1 MYKVSI
7 ISIGDELCIGQ
18 TINTNASW
26 MSQQIIKTGAD
37 VITHSTIRDSRREI
51 VSEIERLGKISDL
64 ILVTGGLGPT
74 HDDITKA
81 VLTELFNDE
90 LVLNN
95 EVLEYLKAFYKKR
108 EREFLERHHQQAMLP
123 SKSKVFENKVGTAPG
138 MLFTNESYSL
148 VSMPG
153 VPREMKYIV
162 NNSVIP
168 FIEQKIKESNAS
180 VKVYRTI
187 KTSGIP
193 ESALAEKIGDIDFLN
208 GSSLAFLPS
217 YHGVRMRIGTVS
229 DSFENANIE
238 LDRVEKIIRS
248 NVEDFVLG
256 TNDIDLYKIVSSK
269 LKESNKTI
277 SVAESCTSGMLGEYL
292 TRESGSSSY
301 FLGGIMSYSNESK
314 VNFLNVNENLIES
327 YGAVSEEVAK
337 QMAKNCRK
345 KFGSDYSLS
354 ITGVAGP
361 GGGSEEK
368 PVGLVWIGY
377 SDEEKTYA
385 KKYIFTNDREAN
397 RQLSCGQ
404 AMTILNNELKNEYTG
419 N

>member
-277 SVAESCTSGMLGEYL
+277 SLAESCTSGMLGEYL

-337 QMAKNCRK
+337 QMAENCRK

-419 N
+419 S